1 MGNPIQRVSVFLH
14 GVREEMR
21 LVSWPSREDVLGS
34 AVVVLV
40 GVVLLAAYISACDV
54 VLSHTTKLFLK

>member
-1 MGNPIQRVSVFLH
+1 MAGAVQRVATFLQ

-21 LVSWPSREDVLGS
+21 LVSWPTREDVFGS
-34 AVVVLV
+34 SLVVLV
-40 GVVLLAAYISACDV
+40 GVVLLAAYISVCDV

>member
-1 MGNPIQRVSVFLH
+1 
-14 GVREEMR
+14 MR

-34 AVVVLV
+34 ALVVLV
-40 GVVLLAAYISACDV
+40 GVVLLAVYISVCDV